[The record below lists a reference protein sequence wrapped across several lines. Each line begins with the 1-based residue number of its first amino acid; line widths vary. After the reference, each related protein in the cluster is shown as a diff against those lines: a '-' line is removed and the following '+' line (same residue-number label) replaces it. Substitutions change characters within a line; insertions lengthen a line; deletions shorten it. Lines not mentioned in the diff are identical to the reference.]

1 MNLFIIRYKRIL
13 IHIIVWITY
22 ATLLYFTNLLTRPSS
37 NYINFI
43 LFLIPHTLTFYLS
56 VFVLGLSNKYG
67 FIWGILSFII
77 IFLFITLLG
86 YLYIYIFL
94 PGRGVR
100 IYNSTDAKLYIQNAI
115 IGYIQFFSYAALYY
129 YLFESIKKERKV
141 RILNEEKLNIE
152 NLKIQKELENASLI
166 QQELNAQKEKLQ
178 LEYSFLRA
186 QINPHFLHNTLNML
200 FSQAMTISPPL
211 ADNILKLSRIMR
223 YSLESL
229 EFESGKV
236 SIGKELEYL
245 NTLLDIHKLRF
256 GTDETI
262 KYIVRGTIE
271 NQMIPPLSIITIV
284 ENAFKF
290 GDLSDPKNPMLIEL
304 DLEPSEIKFT
314 CRNKKKRG
322 DYQFSQTGIGIKNL
336 KKRLELAF
344 RGKFEINV
352 INDIDFYAFNLTIK
366 N

>member
-1 MNLFIIRYKRIL
+1 MNPRINRYKTIL
-13 IHIIVWITY
+13 IHIALWFTY

-43 LFLIPHTLTFYLS
+43 LFLIPHSIAFYLS
-56 VFVLGLSNKYG
+56 VFVLGFSNKYG
-67 FIWGILSFII
+67 LIWGVISFVIV
-77 IFLFITLLG
+77 FLFITLLG
-86 YLYIYIFL
+86 YLYIYVFL
-94 PGRGVR
+94 PGRGVK
-100 IYNSTDAKLYIQNAI
+100 IYNSSDAKLYIQNAI
-115 IGYIQFFSYAALYY
+115 IGYIQFFSLAALYY

-141 RILNEEKLNIE
+141 RILNEEKMNIE
-152 NLKIQKELENASLI
+152 NLKIQKELENANLI

-178 LEYSFLRA
+178 FEYSFLRA

-211 ADNILKLSRIMR
+211 AENILKLSRIMR

-262 KYIVRGTIE
+262 KYIVKGTIE

-284 ENAFKF
+284 ENAFKY
-290 GDLSDPKNPMLIEL
+290 GDLSDLRNPMRIEL
-304 DLEPSEIKFT
+304 DLTPNEINFICK
-314 CRNKKKRG
+314 NKKKRG
-322 DYQFSQTGIGIKNL
+322 NYQFSQTGIGITNL
-336 KKRLELAF
+336 RKRLELTF
-344 RGKFEINV
+344 RDKFEINV
-352 INDIDFYAFNLTIK
+352 VNDLEFYTFNLLIK

>member
-1 MNLFIIRYKRIL
+1 MKLQLKRYKSII
-13 IHIIVWITY
+13 IHIIVWFTY

-37 NYINFI
+37 NYVNFV
-43 LFLIPHTLTFYLS
+43 LFLIPHCLTFYLS

-67 FIWGILSFII
+67 LIWGIISFIL
-77 IFLFITLLG
+77 IFLFISLLG
-86 YLYIYIFL
+86 YLYMYMFL
-94 PGRGVR
+94 PGRGVK
-100 IYNSTDAKLYIQNAI
+100 IYNDTDSKLYIQNAI
-115 IGYIQFFSYAALYY
+115 IGYIQFFSFAALYY

-152 NLKIQKELENASLI
+152 NQKIQKELENASLI

-211 ADNILKLSRIMR
+211 AENILKLSRIMR

-262 KYIVRGTIE
+262 KYIVKGTIE

-284 ENAFKF
+284 ENAFKY
-290 GDLSDPKNPMLIEL
+290 GDLSDPNYPMSIEL
-304 DLEPSEIKFT
+304 DLKPNEINFKCT
-314 CRNKKKRG
+314 NKKKRG
-322 DYQFSQTGIGIKNL
+322 NYQFSQTGIGITNL
-336 KKRLELAF
+336 RKRLELAF
-344 RGKFEINV
+344 KHKFDISV
-352 INDIDFYAFNLTIK
+352 VNDIDFYAFNLTIK